1 MKFNFQSCSSLFF
14 FNDQK
19 IWREIQNFWR
29 CLLSWTQL
37 RFSVSWSG
45 ENRYERKSSSIINKI
60 ICLNYKTG
68 FRLIQKIA
76 PLKIEFEL
84 SKTVSNYCNK
94 KYCENIKYFIN
105 LPNIFRL
112 SLPFF
117 TFSFSSTN
125 NKKRL
130 LGKAVWLYFVSGPFQ
145 CYSQSH
151 LLKPI
156 PGAFLW
162 SISCRFSA
170 FLFIVYTSLW
180 QEFQVFGWSFLKR
193 FIFQSDGPRYFLGE
207 GEASLYWKSSELRSQ
222 FATILCCQ
230 TSEKNTLKR
239 CTYCSFQMQ
248 PSLTKCFWITN
259 RSEYGNV

>member
-1 MKFNFQSCSSLFF
+1 MKVEKSSWQIEICGGLSPIFLFFNRSAFLTCLTLLLSCSWMMSLFAFDISFHFHERSEKKLSENWHSTVSIWSKLWFWSYLLANWWEKSVKFHFQSCSSLYF

-45 ENRYERKSSSIINKI
+45 ENRYERKSSSIINKT

-84 SKTVSNYCNK
+84 SKTVYNYCNK

-112 SLPFF
+112 SLPLF
-117 TFSFSSTN
+117 TFSF
-125 NKKRL
+125 
-130 LGKAVWLYFVSGPFQ
+130 
-145 CYSQSH
+145 
-151 LLKPI
+151 
-156 PGAFLW
+156 
-162 SISCRFSA
+162 
-170 FLFIVYTSLW
+170 
-180 QEFQVFGWSFLKR
+180 
-193 FIFQSDGPRYFLGE
+193 
-207 GEASLYWKSSELRSQ
+207 
-222 FATILCCQ
+222 
-230 TSEKNTLKR
+230 
-239 CTYCSFQMQ
+239 
-248 PSLTKCFWITN
+248 
-259 RSEYGNV
+259 

>member
-1 MKFNFQSCSSLFF
+1 MILVLPFSKLMRKICEIPLSKLFFTIF

-45 ENRYERKSSSIINKI
+45 ENRYERKSSSIINKT

-94 KYCENIKYFIN
+94 KYCEKIKYFIN

-125 NKKRL
+125 KITKK
-130 LGKAVWLYFVSGPFQ
+130 K
-145 CYSQSH
+145 
-151 LLKPI
+151 
-156 PGAFLW
+156 GAN
-162 SISCRFSA
+162 S
-170 FLFIVYTSLW
+170 
-180 QEFQVFGWSFLKR
+180 
-193 FIFQSDGPRYFLGE
+193 
-207 GEASLYWKSSELRSQ
+207 
-222 FATILCCQ
+222 
-230 TSEKNTLKR
+230 
-239 CTYCSFQMQ
+239 
-248 PSLTKCFWITN
+248 
-259 RSEYGNV
+259 